1 MKSRQPAKTKS
12 QAKARGTR
20 PTCLFLSTYFPPMI
34 GGSIV
39 YYRYLLSKCT
49 ADDVVVL
56 SLAHEG
62 SAAFDASAPYRIIR
76 SRLLPCFGIQSRLR
90 KLVGALAM
98 FPILLFWVLRYRAPV
113 LHLGNFSPDIL
124 AGWPIARLMGRR
136 LVVTILGEELTT
148 VGGLWSVFRPLRVLG
163 DWAAYWMLRHC
174 AVVQTIS
181 GFTRSEL
188 LRRGIRED
196 RIAVIT
202 PGIDL
207 DKSRC
212 DRPIAAEIA
221 ARLAGKRIVLTVGRF
236 TARKGQD
243 MTIRALPRVLSSH
256 PDVVYVMAGSAC
268 YENCQECARL
278 IEERNLQGSAVL
290 LKDLDSDSIAWLYQN
305 CEVFIMANRTL
316 ANNDTEGYGIVF
328 LEAGAWGKPVVGGRA
343 GGATDAVDDGVTG
356 ILVDGTSEESIA
368 DALNRLLSD
377 KELARRMGEAG
388 RRKVAQNSWDAKC
401 DQYLG
406 LIGALA
412 HPEKTR

>member
-1 MKSRQPAKTKS
+1 MPLPFDLFSSDDRREHRLLPLFAVEMHGGRRGRAQPRPRGLGRVRRQRT
-12 QAKARGTR
+12 
-20 PTCLFLSTYFPPMI
+20 
-34 GGSIV
+34 
-39 YYRYLLSKCT
+39 
-49 ADDVVVL
+49 
-56 SLAHEG
+56 
-62 SAAFDASAPYRIIR
+62 YRIIR

-256 PDVVYVMAGSAC
+256 PDVVYVMAGSIVTRT
-268 YENCQECARL
+268 AR
-278 IEERNLQGSAVL
+278 SA
-290 LKDLDSDSIAWLYQN
+290 
-305 CEVFIMANRTL
+305 
-316 ANNDTEGYGIVF
+316 
-328 LEAGAWGKPVVGGRA
+328 PV
-343 GGATDAVDDGVTG
+343 
-356 ILVDGTSEESIA
+356 
-368 DALNRLLSD
+368 
-377 KELARRMGEAG
+377 
-388 RRKVAQNSWDAKC
+388 
-401 DQYLG
+401 
-406 LIGALA
+406 
-412 HPEKTR
+412 